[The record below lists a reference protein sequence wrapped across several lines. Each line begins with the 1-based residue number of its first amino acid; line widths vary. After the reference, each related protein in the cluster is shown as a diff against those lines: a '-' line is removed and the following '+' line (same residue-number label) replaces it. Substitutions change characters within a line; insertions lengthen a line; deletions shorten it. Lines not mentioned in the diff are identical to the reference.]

1 MSNYEVS
8 YAGSKIKA
16 IIIGIIVVITL
27 AIILSA
33 SVKIV
38 DAGHRGVLLHW
49 QDVDGLILEGDK
61 WVAVRPPLGEGLHFV
76 VPIQD
81 DVVNVEVRT
90 QKFTKS
96 STSASKDLQNVSTEI
111 TVNYHP
117 TPNSVHVLYRTVGL
131 DYSNRIIQP
140 AVDETVKQITAN
152 YNAEELITQRPQV
165 KADIEQALRQRLLDF
180 NIVQDVVSITDF
192 QFSSEFSNAIE
203 AKVTADQRAL
213 EQQNI
218 VKIKE
223 AEARQA
229 EAIAHGIRLAAIEE
243 AEGKK
248 EAAILVAEG
257 NARAIEIE
265 ANATKTRIQLV
276 TEYLRNNPD
285 FIEYLRI
292 LQWNGIMPET
302 LVTDGDQANLLL
314 QIPNRVTQQISVTNP

>member
-16 IIIGIIVVITL
+16 IILGVIIVIIL
-27 AIILSA
+27 AIVLSA
-33 SVKIV
+33 SIKIV

-49 QDVDGLILEGDK
+49 QEVDGITQNDNGK
-61 WVAVRPPLGEGLHFV
+61 WVALRPPLNEGLHFV
-76 VPIQD
+76 APIQD
-81 DVVNVEVRT
+81 EVINIEIRT
-90 QKFTKS
+90 QKFEKS

-111 TVNYHP
+111 TVNYHLAP
-117 TPNSVHVLYRTVGL
+117 EAVHVLYRTVGL
-131 DYSNRIIQP
+131 DYASRIIQP

-152 YNAEELITQRPQV
+152 YNAEELITKRPQV
-165 KADIEQALRQRLLDF
+165 KADIEEALRQRLLDF

-192 QFSSEFSNAIE
+192 QFSPQFSSAIE

-229 EAIAHGIRLAAIEE
+229 EAVAHGHRLAAIEE
-243 AEGKK
+243 AEGQKQ
-248 EAAILVAEG
+248 AAILVAEG
-257 NARAIEIE
+257 KAQAIEIE
-265 ANATKTRIQLV
+265 ANATKTKIRLI
-276 TEYLRNNPD
+276 TEFLRNNPD
-285 FIEYLRI
+285 YIEYLRI

-314 QIPNRVTQQISVTNP
+314 QIPNKVTNQVTVTP